1 MQAAQDH
8 IFCDAASVI
17 VDAMVAS
24 GLFRSF
30 SLWSI
35 VGIAAARLISQPISA
50 VKNAEEEGNVEMP
63 TMQEVIAVWGAVG
76 FLFVGAVV

>member
-1 MQAAQDH
+1 LQAAEDPV
-8 IFCDAASVI
+8 FCDTASVI

-35 VGIAAARLISQPISA
+35 VGIAAARLISQPIFA
-50 VKNAEEEGNVEMP
+50 VKNAEEGGNLEIP
-63 TMQEVIAVWGAVG
+63 TMQEVI
-76 FLFVGAVV
+76 VV